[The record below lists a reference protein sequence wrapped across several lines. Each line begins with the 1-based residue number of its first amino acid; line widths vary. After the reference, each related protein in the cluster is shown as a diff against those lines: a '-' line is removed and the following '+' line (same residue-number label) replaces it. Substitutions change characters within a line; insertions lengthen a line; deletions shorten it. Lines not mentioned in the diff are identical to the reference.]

1 MENNMKKI
9 LTSLVVVLLFSCGA
23 KKNTANPETVALL
36 SECKKNA
43 NCTVKLLQHKSMVV
57 KQDEFGSQYYT
68 LEENPEKNVIVYT
81 YSITGKGDVQD
92 ASYREEIVFEI
103 GHALANLKLVDSDIQ
118 SSKMLFGRFCYCKGQ
133 TGYYK
138 VTHGKM
144 DIDQDSKLSLDFTV
158 TEVPQIIKRIQLSIK

>member
-1 MENNMKKI
+1 MKKALIPLIVI
-9 LTSLVVVLLFSCGA
+9 LLLSCSA
-23 KKNTANPETVALL
+23 KKNGINPTAVALL
-36 SECKKNA
+36 SECQKNA
-43 NCTVKLLQHKSMVV
+43 NCTVKLLQHKSMAV

-68 LEENPEKNVIVYT
+68 LEDNPEKNVIVYT
-81 YSITGKGDVQD
+81 YSLTGKGDVQD

-103 GHALANLKLVDSDIQ
+103 GNARTNLKFVDSDIQ

-144 DIDQDSKLSLDFTV
+144 DLDQDNKLSLDFTV
-158 TEVPQIIKRIQLSIK
+158 TEVPQIIKHIQLSIK